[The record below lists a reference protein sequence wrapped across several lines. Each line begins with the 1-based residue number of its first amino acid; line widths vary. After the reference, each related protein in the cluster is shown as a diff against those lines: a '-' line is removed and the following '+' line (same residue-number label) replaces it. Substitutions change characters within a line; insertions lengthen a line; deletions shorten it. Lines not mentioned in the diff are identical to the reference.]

1 MKALVLEGVKRCVVT
16 EVPKPVIGNDG
27 VIIRVMANG
36 VCRSDWHMWV
46 GDIQSPL
53 PIIGHEFSGIIEDVG
68 SDVKNLKTGDRVI
81 VPFTG
86 SDGTCPHCL
95 RGNTHLCD
103 SYIMPGGAYSGG
115 YAEYVGVPL
124 ADRNVIKIPE
134 EISFRDAAA
143 LGCRFMT
150 AFHGIVDQAKVQVG
164 ESVVVYGCGGIGL
177 SAINIANAMG
187 ATVIA
192 VDINDANL
200 EIAKQMGAV
209 YVINSRSANPIEFVK
224 EVTKGGAD
232 VSVDGLGIPQT
243 CLSGINS
250 LRKGGRHLQIGL
262 TTKEE
267 AGNIPIPVD
276 YMIYNE
282 IQFLTTVGMPTHRY
296 NYLLPLVVSGRVNPG
311 LMVTKEVALSDV
323 NDVFEEMSSYSHTG
337 TYVVTKFE

>member
-1 MKALVLEGVKRCVVT
+1 MKALVLEGVKRCVVK

-177 SAINIANAMG
+177 SAINISNAMG

-200 EIAKQMGAV
+200 EIAKQMGAA

-296 NYLLPLVVSGRVNPG
+296 NYLLPLVASGRVNPG